1 MTSKDPT
8 PVDATPPPASVRIAG
23 HNGCA
28 SATVARP
35 PERLSLSTKILY
47 GAPNL
52 AGAALI
58 VPILINMPKFYADVV
73 LVPLG
78 FLAIAIALARS
89 LDAIS
94 DPAVGWFS
102 DRTRTRWGR
111 WRPYIFVGA
120 PLCAIAFWALMSP
133 PAHLQGREAGLWFAV
148 SFILFFIFHTIFIL
162 PYYALGPEL
171 TLDYNE
177 RSSLFGI
184 REAFTILGTIIAAGA
199 PGFLMKGLGW
209 NDRRVFS
216 SLGIVF
222 AVGLTALFWLL
233 AARVRERPEF
243 ATREPN
249 PLVPGVR
256 RALRNRPFSILL
268 GSYVLASIS
277 GLIPATLLPFY
288 NSYVIQPKNPNL
300 WLSILLLGYFGMAF
314 LCLPLWLAAARRF
327 GKLPTWLASF
337 GMAVSGGGAMFFL
350 GKGDIMLL
358 LFLICWAGASF
369 GAGLF
374 LGPAMQADVIDY
386 DEFHTGRRRE
396 AQYGG
401 FWSILPKFVAIPSAA
416 IPIAILGSLGYVP
429 NAAQPPQVLLAIRAI
444 FALGPASCGI
454 LSFLIAMRYPISEE
468 IHRAIREGI
477 RRHSR
482 GENAID
488 PLTGRDVPPPNARGV
503 DEDIGWFLDN
513 FSQGELERYVKQ
525 GAAAPM
531 RDVRIAAAAS
541 ITVCVGAAILA
552 LNRLGNTAG
561 PGAVA
566 SLSVVVSGFALAV
579 FVFHLMR
586 FGPARQL
593 ASGAISAQ
601 IVRTHL
607 NESYSA

>member
-111 WRPYIFVGA
+111 RRPYIFVGA

-358 LFLICWAGASF
+358 LFLICWAWRELRSRVVPGS
-369 GAGLF
+369 GDAG
-374 LGPAMQADVIDY
+374 
-386 DEFHTGRRRE
+386 
-396 AQYGG
+396 
-401 FWSILPKFVAIPSAA
+401 
-416 IPIAILGSLGYVP
+416 
-429 NAAQPPQVLLAIRAI
+429 
-444 FALGPASCGI
+444 
-454 LSFLIAMRYPISEE
+454 
-468 IHRAIREGI
+468 
-477 RRHSR
+477 
-482 GENAID
+482 
-488 PLTGRDVPPPNARGV
+488 GRDRLRRIPHRPSPRGPV
-503 DEDIGWFLDN
+503 RRLLEHPAQVRRD
-513 FSQGELERYVKQ
+513 SQRGDPDRDPRVAWLRTER
-525 GAAAPM
+525 GAAAPGLA
-531 RDVRIAAAAS
+531 RDQGDLRTGTGLLRNFVLPD
-541 ITVCVGAAILA
+541 CDAIPDQ
-552 LNRLGNTAG
+552 RGNPSRDPRGNQA
-561 PGAVA
+561 P
-566 SLSVVVSGFALAV
+566 
-579 FVFHLMR
+579 
-586 FGPARQL
+586 
-593 ASGAISAQ
+593 
-601 IVRTHL
+601 
-607 NESYSA
+607 